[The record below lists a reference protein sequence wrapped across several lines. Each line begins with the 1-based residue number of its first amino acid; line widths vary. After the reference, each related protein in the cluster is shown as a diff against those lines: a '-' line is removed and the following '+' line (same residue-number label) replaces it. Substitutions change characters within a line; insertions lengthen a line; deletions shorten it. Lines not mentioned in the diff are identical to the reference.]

1 MMKKDNDQ
9 LARESIKNDI
19 GCNILVSAGAGSGK
33 TRQLVERMTA
43 AVGAC
48 VDISRLCAITFTKA
62 AAREFYMRF
71 QTKLSQLAVNE
82 PDSVK
87 AERYRKALDNIDLCF
102 MGTIDS
108 FSELLLREHPTD
120 AGLPSD
126 FTVKEEAEMGDVYGI
141 ALSQIAK
148 GDGRYSAELFRK
160 YLLFAAVN
168 KDPDKVFKVACKK
181 YSQLRHTKMIHTE
194 YSGDIEKDLEEEK
207 RQLIQLL
214 QRIIDHP
221 EVAYTSGKIGP
232 KNIKKLETIITVLE
246 EIKCP
251 WESIF
256 SSITDIL
263 NKAEKYLITCTP
275 DAMCCE
281 LSHLFIESGNPKNA
295 YRLIFEK
302 SDFVGKLKEYKYS
315 ATIDFIEAAI
325 KEISDVNVSNGRL
338 SFYDA
343 KMCLRDMLKKDAANG
358 GRLIRHI
365 SERHS
370 YFLIDEFQDTDPVQS
385 EIFFYLAAKEPDPDW
400 TKCVPRDGS
409 LFVVGDP
416 KQSIYRFRGAD
427 TSAFT
432 AVKELFERSGGRL
445 LGLTRNFRTVPKLKE
460 KFNELFTKLLP
471 EDTKDQSRFEEIPI
485 DADEERNDDIF
496 SGMYKYHTD
505 EESDVD
511 DVIRLIKGLVGDK
524 NKFVIDRDSKE
535 KRNISYKD
543 FMIIVPYK
551 TNINKFM
558 HAMKEAG
565 IPFSA
570 EGSNLLG
577 KCPVLVALY
586 QAVTALAH
594 PDESIAVFTAINGG
608 CFGIGEYELS
618 CAKPVFSL
626 HSFNPTGDERIDK
639 AFAALD
645 ELYKKKDAYA
655 PSVLCSIIIKELGL
669 LEKLPADNLESLF
682 FALDLLRDAETK
694 GEISSLNDAADKL
707 KEMIYTK
714 KHERTL
720 RFEGAGDLVRIANLH
735 KVKGLEENIVILADG
750 LKSEHDPEQRV
761 ERTEDGYNSYIFNC
775 SEKGAYIHTDLYGD
789 KNAEEKQ
796 ALIAESERLLYVA
809 ATRARSALIVAD
821 AEGTNKPNRW
831 RFLAE
836 NTDEVIDY
844 PDTDTVSVKHEI
856 KASDIAKKAA
866 EPFKDSPSLEKSYR
880 IVLPSKIKAETK
892 ASKDTGADDTP
903 TPKRREGTDPRFTG
917 ILVHRLMERIVS
929 APTLPEKEDVVSA
942 VIYELDG
949 NDEYKAILN
958 GVYDKLKSG
967 GFAQKNGMPDDI
979 IAELKDAE
987 NIGCEVPFCY
997 KAQSD
1002 NGYELVDGV
1011 IDLIYKKNGKWFII
1025 DYKTNYETAA
1035 LDDKY
1040 AAQLSA
1046 YKAAFNKLTGET
1058 AESYIYH
1065 IDV

>member
-1 MMKKDNDQ
+1 MKKDNDQ

-19 GCNILVSAGAGSGK
+19 DCNILVSAGAGSGK

-43 AVGAC
+43 AVGAG

-126 FTVKEEAEMGDVYGI
+126 FTVKEEEEMGDVYGF
-141 ALSQIAK
+141 ALSEIAK
-148 GDGRYSAELFRK
+148 ADGRYSTELHKK

-168 KDPDKVFKVACKK
+168 KAPDKVFKVACKK

-221 EVAYTSGKIGP
+221 EYAYSAGEKDAA
-232 KNIKKLETIITVLE
+232 NLEKLEGLSTVLD
-246 EIKCP
+246 EIKRP

-256 SSITDIL
+256 SSVIDIHE
-263 NKAEKYLITCTP
+263 KADGYLITCTP
-275 DAMCCE
+275 DTLCCE
-281 LSHLFIESGNPKNA
+281 LSHLFNESKRPKNV
-295 YRLIFEK
+295 YRLKFKE
-302 SDFVGKLKEYKYS
+302 SDFISKLKEYKYS

-427 TSAFT
+427 TTAFT
-432 AVKELFERSGGRL
+432 TVKELFERSGGRL

-524 NKFVIDRDSKE
+524 SKFVIDRDSKE

-565 IPFSA
+565 IPFNA

-608 CFGIGEYELS
+608 CFGISEYELS

-626 HSFNPTGDERIDK
+626 YSFKPTGDERLDK
-639 AFAALD
+639 AFAALN

-669 LEKLPADNLESLF
+669 LEKLPADNPESLF
-682 FALDLLRDAETK
+682 FALELLREAETK
-694 GEISSLNDAADKL
+694 GEISSLSEAADML
-707 KEMIYTK
+707 KEMIYSK

-720 RFEGAGDLVRIANLH
+720 RFDGAGDIVRIANLH

-750 LKSEHDPEQRV
+750 LKSEHGPEQRV
-761 ERTEDGYNSYIFNC
+761 ERTEDGYNSYIFSCTEN
-775 SEKGAYIHTDLYGD
+775 SITYIKTAMYGD

-844 PDTDTVSVKHEI
+844 PDTETAFVKQEI

-866 EPFKDSPSLEKSYR
+866 DPFGDSPSLVKSYR

-892 ASKDTGADDTP
+892 ISKDADTDDAP
-903 TPKRREGTDPRFTG
+903 TPKRRAGIDPRFTG
-917 ILVHRLMERIVS
+917 TLVHRLMERIVT
-929 APTLPEKEDVVSA
+929 APTLPEKNDVVSA
-942 VIYELDG
+942 VINELDG
-949 NDEYKAILN
+949 NDEYKAVLE
-958 GVYDKLKSG
+958 GVYDKLTSC
-967 GFAQKNGMPDDI
+967 GFAQKNGMPDNI
-979 IAELKDAE
+979 LAELKGAE

-997 KAQSD
+997 KVQSD

-1011 IDLIYKKNGKWFII
+1011 IDLIYKKDGKWFII
-1025 DYKTNYETAA
+1025 DYKTNYETAD

-1040 AAQLSA
+1040 SAQLSA
-1046 YKAAFNKLTGET
+1046 YKEAFNKLTGET
-1058 AESYIYH
+1058 AESFIYH